1 MTLVKDYSSEI
12 QLLDI
17 QLEHYELEKLQLV
30 AKIEK
35 CDAERAEI
43 LSQVAEV
50 KCAVKGLQAQS
61 DELAQEVN
69 ELSKEEERR
78 GKFRL

>member
-35 CDAERAEI
+35 CDAERTEI

-50 KCAVKGLQAQS
+50 KGAVKGLQAQS
-61 DELAQEVN
+61 DELELEVN